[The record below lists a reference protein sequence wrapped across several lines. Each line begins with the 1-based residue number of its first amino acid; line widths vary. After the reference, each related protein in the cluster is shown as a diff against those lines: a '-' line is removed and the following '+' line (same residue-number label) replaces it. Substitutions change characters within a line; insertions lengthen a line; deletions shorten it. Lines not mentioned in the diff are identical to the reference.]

1 MAALKDLTVIKCCV
15 GDARPTNIIVDDPIS
30 TITTGN
36 TYLFTV
42 LTEPRTTDCYRVLII
57 KDTTSQVTATLDE
70 SYTSCEECLSG
81 ITTAVSVVDCVRGET
96 YFIDI
101 NTFTTLPTIG
111 DIYYLSVSIEG
122 EIKSLGCVTISC
134 FVTPRDGD
142 FIYSLTSISDSYTG
156 CTECLINNFATYQVN
171 TCLDPFT
178 SYYIEFPSGFDYT
191 NYIVTFI
198 DSFGDIQCGTVD
210 SIQTTETTGTLIS
223 ILGTN
228 EEVSCDE
235 CLAISNE
242 KRIITN
248 CLTQEDEVV
257 WGSVFY
263 EGNEVSNLSTSDG
276 CFEVGDL
283 TESAVTISTF
293 LDYNPQPDCQ
303 ECIQCT
309 GLYYTYSSCTNT
321 GLINNFSF
329 TSPNSL
335 LGDGT
340 YGPFT
345 GTTTGNGVGSGFYV
359 DIMSGVVTSVSL
371 SNNGIRYSVDDTITI
386 NKDLFEGSLDLI
398 ITITDVVTTGVV
410 FSYQYVQNPIGKTF
424 YVPQLDDCVE
434 ITGIQDIN
442 DSFYPVLSFDVFE
455 SCSECELNA
464 DNSYIWLTRECG
476 SGQNNIV
483 VLNSNSF
490 TTGDYVKVVRGTTEF
505 QCHELISP
513 YNPVTDN
520 AIVSYIS
527 NTVTPFSD
535 CTSCNS
541 GTLIGAS
548 IVKCGGGGQQFVNIP
563 IDIWNIMTYF
573 DSQLV
578 FVTQN
583 YGQCYILLNT
593 CPLEPN
599 YTTITPVSTYYN
611 CIQCTFD
618 NTRFPR
624 SANTE
629 TLICVICCD
638 CGSTG
643 STITQVAPPHPVW
656 TDGYGTEVTQMN
668 MVTLGG
674 NGLNN

>member
-1 MAALKDLTVIKCCV
+1 MATLKDLTVIKCCS
-15 GDARPTNIIVDDPIS
+15 DERPTNIIVDDPTS
-30 TITTGN
+30 SITTGN

-57 KDTTSQVTATLDE
+57 KDTTSPVTATLDG

-81 ITTAVSVVDCVRGET
+81 ITNAVSVVDCVRGET

-111 DIYYLSVSIEG
+111 DTYYLSFLEEG
-122 EIKSLGCVTISC
+122 IIKSFCATISC
-134 FVTPRDGD
+134 FVTPREGN
-142 FIYSLTSISDSYTG
+142 FIYSLNSISDSYTG
-156 CTECLINNFATYQVN
+156 CTECLINNFETYQVN
-171 TCLDPFT
+171 TCLEPFT

-223 ILGTN
+223 ILGTKFD
-228 EEVSCDE
+228 VSCE
-235 CLAISNE
+235 KCLAISNE

-248 CLTQEDEVV
+248 CLTGGTEVV

-263 EGNEVSNLSTSDG
+263 EGAEVTNLSTTTG

-283 TESAVTISTF
+283 TESAVTINTF

-303 ECIQCT
+303 ECIQCD
-309 GLYYTYSSCTNT
+309 GVDYYYSSCTEN
-321 GLINNFSF
+321 GPIANISYDAG
-329 TSPNSL
+329 SEL
-335 LGDGT
+335 LDGV
-340 YGPFT
+340 YFYLT
-345 GTTTGNGVGSGFYV
+345 GTTDGNGVGAVFNVVV
-359 DIMSGVVTSVSL
+359 DGGSIL
-371 SNNGIRYSVDDTITI
+371 NIDFGIGIGYQVGNTISI
-386 NKDLFEGSLDLI
+386 SSPPFGGSDPFV
-398 ITITDVVTTGVV
+398 ITVTDVTLTGIVR
-410 FSYQYVQNPIGKTF
+410 SYQYVNNAVGKTF
-424 YVPQLDDCVE
+424 FVPQLNSCVE
-434 ITGIQDIN
+434 ITTVAIPSDALPN
-442 DSFYPVLSFDVFE
+442 YYLYSFDVFDNCPQCE
-455 SCSECELNA
+455 SES
-464 DNSYIWLTRECG
+464 DNFYIWKTRECG
-476 SGQNNIV
+476 TGSNYIV
-483 VLNSNSF
+483 ILDSNSF
-490 TTGDYVKVVRGTTEF
+490 TTGDYVKVKRGTIDF

-513 YNPVTDN
+513 YDFITDGN
-520 AIVSYIS
+520 LNSYIS
-527 NTVTPFSD
+527 NTTSPFSD
-535 CTSCNS
+535 CETCNI

-563 IDIWNIMTYF
+563 IDIWNTMAYS

-624 SANTE
+624 SGGTE
-629 TLICVICCD
+629 TFLCLQICTPSGTTVT
-638 CGSTG
+638 SV
-643 STITQVAPPHPVW
+643 SVPHPVW
-656 TDGYGTEVTQMN
+656 TDGYGTAVTQLG
-668 MVTLGG
+668 MVVIGG
-674 NGLNN
+674 PDGLNS